1 MAIYVMALER
11 GGYSASGGAF
21 YDPRPTTE
29 GGRCVRL
36 DVFEDEVIDVTVD
49 FGNLTSPTPTE
60 KDYEEDGIDISE
72 PVISGNT
79 ITFQIQGLN
88 ANGSVSILA
97 MFGTG
102 AARRVTF
109 VANQNQPLTGSIDPT
124 DDDDDDPGAWG

>member
-11 GGYSASGGAF
+11 GGYTASGGAY
-21 YDPRPTTE
+21 YDPRPTAE
-29 GGRCVRL
+29 GGRCIKL

-49 FGNLTSPTPTE
+49 YSNLSTPTPTE

-88 ANGSVSILA
+88 ANGSMSLLA
-97 MFGTG
+97 MFATG
-102 AARRVTF
+102 AAKRVTF
-109 VANQNQPLTGSIDPT
+109 VANENQLLMGSINPT
-124 DDDDDDPGAWG
+124 DDDDVDDGVWG

>member
-11 GGYSASGGAF
+11 GGYTASGGAY
-21 YDPRPTTE
+21 YDPRPTVE
-29 GGRCVRL
+29 GGRCVKL
-36 DVFEDEVIDVTVD
+36 DDFEDEVIDVTVD
-49 FGNLTSPTPTE
+49 FSNLTTATPTE
-60 KDYEEDGIDISE
+60 FDYEEDGLDISE
-72 PVISGNT
+72 PVISGDT

-88 ANGSVSILA
+88 ANGSMSLLA

-109 VANQNQPLTGSIDPT
+109 VANENQPLMGSIDPT

>member
-11 GGYSASGGAF
+11 GGYSASGGCY
-21 YDPRPTTE
+21 YDPRPSAE
-29 GGRCVRL
+29 GGRCLRL

-49 FGNLTSPTPTE
+49 YSNLTTPTVTE
-60 KDYEEDGIDISE
+60 TDYEEDGVDISA

-88 ANGSVSILA
+88 ADGSVSILA

-109 VANQNQPLTGSIDPT
+109 VANENQPLTGSISPT
-124 DDDDDDPGAWG
+124 DDNDVDYGAFG